1 MFGVKESLIADFT
14 TVDDPKKAAELGMPN
29 PFKIVEW
36 NFILSKA
43 K

>member
-1 MFGVKESLIADFT
+1 VKESLIADFQ
-14 TVDDPKKAAELGMPN
+14 TVNDAKKAAELGLPN

-36 NFILSKA
+36 NFVLSKE